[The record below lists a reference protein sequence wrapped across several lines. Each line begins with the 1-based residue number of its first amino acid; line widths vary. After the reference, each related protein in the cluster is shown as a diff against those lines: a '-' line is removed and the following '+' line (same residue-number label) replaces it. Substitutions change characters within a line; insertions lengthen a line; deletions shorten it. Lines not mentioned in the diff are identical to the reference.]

1 MSKSIDSLL
10 KQLLDSQAEQAK
22 ALETKLSA
30 MASEGNTY
38 TERMKQM
45 EENLTQAMKKVLEM
59 DNNIKDYHKDVG
71 GKVEA
76 LDKKYCALFN
86 IDPSLKGVIAPQDK
100 GITPNA
106 GEKMED
112 KKEEP
117 AVDKSEKD
125 GESPVM
131 EKKDEEKND
140 KAEEMKEPMS
150 EKKKAQEGEEMDD
163 EEGEDE
169 EAKAENSLGGI
180 NKNLQTVDSKSNLKR
195 HRERPM
201 GKGKDDK
208 ISVTGAPAIAQETTP
223 EAVAKEVV
231 AKPVASEQSASASV
245 EALNAKIEAA
255 IQKLASLTAPKPV
268 ASEDEITSVKNALA
282 LESKAKE
289 EAISQMKALN
299 EKFESLMAKVSTIE
313 KSASTVEAKAAQ
325 IVASSG
331 VEAVAISVDQTPVVE
346 TEEDV
351 YKKFEALTGVEQRK
365 FYLANKATIERHA
378 SSILRAKRS

>member
-22 ALETKLSA
+22 ALETKLTA

-76 LDKKYCALFN
+76 LDAKYCAMFN

-117 AVDKSEKD
+117 ATEKK
-125 GESPVM
+125 EEPAM
-131 EKKDEEKND
+131 EKEED

-150 EKKKAQEGEEMDD
+150 EKKKAQDTDEGLIDD
-163 EEGEDE
+163 EEEED
-169 EAKAENSLGGI
+169 AKAENSLGGI

-268 ASEDEITSVKNALA
+268 ASEDEIVSVKNALA

-325 IVASSG
+325 IVASNG
-331 VEAVAISVDQTPVVE
+331 VEAVAISVDQTPVAE

-351 YKKFEALTGVEQRK
+351 YKKFEALAGVEQRK

>member
-45 EENLTQAMKKVLEM
+45 EDNLTQAMKKVLEM

-76 LDKKYCALFN
+76 LDAKYCALFN

-117 AVDKSEKD
+117 A
-125 GESPVM
+125 M
-131 EKKDEEKND
+131 EKKDEPAMEK
-140 KAEEMKEPMS
+140 KEEKGEEMKEPMS
-150 EKKKAQEGEEMDD
+150 EKKKAQDTDEGLIDD
-163 EEGEDE
+163 EEEDE
-169 EAKAENSLGGI
+169 EDAKAENQLGGI

-201 GKGKDDK
+201 GKDKDK

-223 EAVAKEVV
+223 EAVAQEVV

-268 ASEDEITSVKNALA
+268 ASEDEIVSVKNALA

-331 VEAVAISVDQTPVVE
+331 VEAVAISVDQTPVSE

-351 YKKFEALTGVEQRK
+351 YKKFEALAGVEQRK
-365 FYLANKATIERHA
+365 FYLANKSVIERHA

>member
-86 IDPSLKGVIAPQDK
+86 IDPSLKGVIAPPDK

-117 AVDKSEKD
+117 A
-125 GESPVM
+125 M
-131 EKKDEEKND
+131 EKKEEPAMEKKEEKD
-140 KAEEMKEPMS
+140 EKAEEMKEPMS
-150 EKKKAQEGEEMDD
+150 EKKKAQDTDEGLIDD
-163 EEGEDE
+163 EEEKDEE
-169 EAKAENSLGGI
+169 EAKAENSIGGI

-331 VEAVAISVDQTPVVE
+331 VEAVAISVDQTPVAE

>member
-22 ALETKLSA
+22 ALETKLTA

-76 LDKKYCALFN
+76 LDAKYCAMFN

-117 AVDKSEKD
+117 ATEKK
-125 GESPVM
+125 EEPTM
-131 EKKDEEKND
+131 EKEED

-150 EKKKAQEGEEMDD
+150 EKKKAQDTDEGLIDD
-163 EEGEDE
+163 EEEED
-169 EAKAENSLGGI
+169 AKAENSLGGI

-268 ASEDEITSVKNALA
+268 ASEDEIVSVKNALA

-325 IVASSG
+325 IVASNG
-331 VEAVAISVDQTPVVE
+331 VEAVAISVDQTPVAE

-351 YKKFEALTGVEQRK
+351 YKKFEALAGVEQRK